1 MFAART
7 KSPIANELGL
17 ERIVF
22 FSDAVI
28 AIAITLLAIEIRL
41 PTLPE
46 GAPLASAL
54 WALWPRYL
62 SFAISFIVIGTY
74 WIAHHNMFEYI
85 DRYTSTLLWLNLLFL
100 LCIAFAP
107 FPTAVVGEYGTTAGA
122 QIFYA
127 ASVVVTGAV
136 KLILW
141 AYAARG
147 RRLLEEE
154 TTRAQ
159 IRAVTVRGVITP
171 LVFLI
176 SIPFAFVHYS
186 LPIVIW
192 CATGLVYPAV
202 RLIWHD

>member
-1 MFAART
+1 MFATRT
-7 KSPIANELGL
+7 KQPISDELGL
-17 ERIVF
+17 ERLVF

-41 PTLPE
+41 PALPE
-46 GAPLASAL
+46 GAPLAPAL

-62 SFAISFIVIGTY
+62 SFGISFIVIGTY

-85 DRYTSTLLWLNLLFL
+85 DRYTPTLLWLNLLFL
-100 LCIAFAP
+100 MCIAFTP

-127 ASVVVTGAV
+127 GSVVVTGGV

-141 AYAARG
+141 AYAARE
-147 RRLLEEE
+147 RRLLEGEI
-154 TTRAQ
+154 TAAQ
-159 IRAVTVRGVITP
+159 IRAVAVRGVITP

-176 SIPFAFVHYS
+176 SIPFAFVHFS
-186 LPIVIW
+186 VPIVLW
-192 CATGLVYPAV
+192 CSTGVVYWLI
-202 RLIWHD
+202 RLIWRE